1 MRRTLGAL
9 SGGLIV
15 FALAACGGNG
25 ASGAPSTDASEAAA
39 PSAAASEAAP
49 PEAATVR
56 MAFPNLRCIQNFPT
70 YVAQAVGYFEDE
82 NLDVETEVISGSSAI
97 AQQLLAGNLD
107 VGLVSATTPIQA
119 ASVDQD
125 LRVFYSVAYQSGFT
139 LVVRADS
146 AITDVSGLEGG
157 VIGITE
163 ASGGEVPLVQAVMA
177 SAGLAEGTGY
187 SLLPVG
193 DGGPVTFDALQSGE
207 VDAYSSSIFDVATL
221 QSAGLELESVL
232 PEEYR
237 YVPSTSFAATGEML
251 TENSDVLARYGRAI
265 AKATVFGQANPD
277 AVRAMCQEFDPDFP
291 WDDTDFVDAAWEAT
305 LGYYAP
311 HPRMEDAPW
320 GAHDL
325 DAWQTYVDAA
335 VEAGEDAGG
344 LAEPIDIEAVADDSL
359 IDQIN
364 DFDEAEVVAEAEA
377 YSP

>member
-1 MRRTLGAL
+1 
-9 SGGLIV
+9 
-15 FALAACGGNG
+15 
-25 ASGAPSTDASEAAA
+25 
-39 PSAAASEAAP
+39 
-49 PEAATVR
+49 

-70 YVAQAVGYFEDE
+70 YVAEAVGYFDDE
-82 NLDVETEVISGSSAI
+82 ALDVEMEVISGSSAI

-125 LRVFYSVAYQSGFT
+125 LRVFYTVAYQSGFT
-139 LVVRADS
+139 LVVSADS
-146 AITDVSGLEGG
+146 GITDVSGLEGG

-177 SAGLAEGTGY
+177 SAGLAEGTDY
-187 SLLPVG
+187 SMLPVG
-193 DGGPVTFDALQSGE
+193 DGGPVTFDALQSGD

-221 QSAGLELESVL
+221 QSAGLELESIL
-232 PEEYR
+232 PDQYR
-237 YVPSTSFAATGEML
+237 YVPSTSFASTGEML
-251 TENSDVLARYGRAI
+251 SENPDVLARYGRAI
-265 AKATVFGQANPD
+265 AKATVFGQTNPD
-277 AVRAMCQEFDPDFP
+277 AVRAICQEFDPDFP

-344 LAEPIDIEAVADDSL
+344 LAEPIDIEAVADSSL

-364 DFDEAEVVAEAEA
+364 EFDEDEVVSEAEA
-377 YSP
+377 YTP